1 MAIKAKP
8 ETKFDIDTIQKTVY
22 DILKEATG
30 DFKEL
35 PQGSSPND
43 ETEFYKY
50 GMDTLD
56 IVEFIM
62 NIEKAFNISSV
73 GDEEWEDCKNT
84 KMVIEKIIEVLK
96 NESRFI
102 ENENV

>member
-22 DILKEATG
+22 DILKERTG

-35 PQGSSPND
+35 SQGSSPND
-43 ETEFYKY
+43 ETEFYEY

-62 NIEKAFNISSV
+62 NVEEAFNISSV
-73 GDEEWEDCKNT
+73 DDKEWEDCKNT
-84 KMVIEKIIEVLK
+84 KMVIEKIVEVLK